1 MVLLSESV
9 SQNAWLRQPNHLWAG
24 WHGIHHMGSG
34 VGGCGETEETVKHLI
49 RPSATLLKIHS
60 KKKKV
65 SGSYPSDL
73 QDQKL
78 WWWDQPFLLYKRWAS
93 LWLTF
98 LLFQSTAFNT
108 VSWGPP
114 GFLWTLVSTQQ
125 PILNHQVPSQSKILQ
140 QLPPH
145 LNKTQTPYGGTA
157 SAPCLPLCFYLVF
170 LSPVYTLPVTLLLY
184 IPGTLED
191 CSCLRALPC
200 PLPGT
205 CPSTLLPRQ
214 SVRSAFWKF
223 RFRYQCHLPSHLPSP
238 GHFYLT

>member
-1 MVLLSESV
+1 MSWVTWYPS
-9 SQNAWLRQPNHLWAG
+9 H
-24 WHGIHHMGSG
+24 G
-34 VGGCGETEETVKHLI
+34 VGGGGVRWNQGDSKAFNKTFSNLTENSFQKQ
-49 RPSATLLKIHS
+49 
-60 KKKKV
+60 KV

-93 LWLTF
+93 MWLTF
-98 LLFQSTAFNT
+98 LLFQSAAFNT
-108 VSWGPP
+108 VSQGPP
-114 GFLWTLVSTQQ
+114 GFLWTPVSTQQ

-145 LNKTQTPYGGTA
+145 LNKTQTPYGGIA

-205 CPSTLLPRQ
+205 CPTTLLPRQ
-214 SVRSAFWKF
+214 SVRSVFSKF
-223 RFRYQCHLPSHLPSP
+223 RFRHQCHLPSHLPSP
-238 GHFYLT
+238 VHFYLT